1 MKNVSDSLDEIM
13 SKLEEIQTF
22 LEGPKMWDHDCP
34 SMGTER
40 MSTEVGSECNWCGK
54 REQDVS

>member
-34 SMGTER
+34 
-40 MSTEVGSECNWCGK
+40 CNGH
-54 REQDVS
+54 RAYVYRSRS